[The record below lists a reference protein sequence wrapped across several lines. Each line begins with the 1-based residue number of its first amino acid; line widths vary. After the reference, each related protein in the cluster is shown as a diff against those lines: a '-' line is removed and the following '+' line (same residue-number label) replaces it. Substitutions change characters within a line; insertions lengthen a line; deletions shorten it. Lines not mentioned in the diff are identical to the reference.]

1 LSAGPITLFDKS
13 ALQSFSLDEAV
24 WFDNF
29 YATII
34 SPLFFVET
42 LADLSKEVERGRTPE
57 QVVGSI
63 AAKTPETGSFVTV
76 DHAELR
82 LADSEGYEIEMGR
95 RPHRAGGRRFQVD
108 GRDGA
113 FFDDAPEMAAFAR
126 WQQGDFLGVERDFA
140 QRWRSA
146 LSTMDLPS
154 FYPIVRSLGGGK
166 TKLRDLAEARAIAER
181 MVRGDGRRYTT
192 LKVAFEML
200 RIRPNERPGILK
212 RWKQAG
218 GPSLTE
224 FAPYTAYSLMVDLFF
239 YLCLDAGPISSE
251 RPSNRVDVAYLYY
264 LPFCMI
270 FTSGDK
276 LHQKIT
282 PLFLRD
288 DQMFLWAPDLREDL
302 KRLDAHFATLPE
314 AVKAQGIKMF
324 ASHPPLDGDYLT
336 TKLWDRFL
344 LPIWREPSRPASE
357 TTTVK
362 TQALVKANSDS
373 ESREK
378 KLGEPV
384 SSMPGKLEDLDHV
397 VLQRRVHGRRGK
409 WQILP
414 SAVIERQSR

>member
-1 LSAGPITLFDKS
+1 LTFGPITLFDKS
-13 ALQSFSLDEAV
+13 ALQSLNLDEAV

-29 YATII
+29 YRTII

-42 LADLSKEVERGRTPE
+42 LADLSKEMAQGKSPE
-57 QVVGSI
+57 QIVGSI
-63 AAKTPETGSFVTV
+63 AAKTPETGSVISV
-76 DHAELR
+76 DHGELR
-82 LADSEGYEIEMGR
+82 LADLEGYRIEMGR
-95 RPHRAGGRRFQVD
+95 RPHIAEGRRFQVD
-108 GRDGA
+108 GREGA
-113 FFDDAPEMAAFAR
+113 FFDTPPEMVAFAR

-146 LSTMDLPS
+146 LSSLDPS
-154 FYPIVRSLGGGK
+154 WFYPIVRSLGGGK
-166 TKLRDLAEARAIAER
+166 TKLRDLTEARAIAER

-224 FAPYTAYSLMVDLFF
+224 FAPYAAYSLMVDLFF
-239 YLCLDAGPISSE
+239 YLCLDAGLISSE

-288 DQMFLWAPDLREDL
+288 DQMFLWAPDLKEDL
-302 KRLDAHFATLPE
+302 RQLDAHFAKFPE
-314 AVKAQGIKMF
+314 AVKAQGIGMF
-324 ASHPPLDGDYLT
+324 ASRPPLDGNYLT
-336 TKLWDRFL
+336 TLLWDRFL
-344 LPIWREPSRPASE
+344 LPIWREPSPPASE

-362 TQALVKANSDS
+362 TQALVKAISDS

-378 KLGEPV
+378 ELGQPV

-397 VLQRRVHGRRGK
+397 VLQRRVHGRKGK

-414 SAVIERQSR
+414 SAVIESQSQ